1 MNSCFVLLFR
11 IKTNNITMKKLLLI
25 AGLFAVGFSTNAQDV
40 KVVAATSDELA
51 KVYPF
56 PALPYTYDALDKFV
70 DKETM
75 EIHYSRHY
83 KAYHSKFLVAI
94 QGSGMEGKSMEEIF
108 ASASKLAPALKNNGG
123 GYYNHKL
130 FWEVMSPAGGGEPT
144 GKLQSAIVET
154 FGSFDAFKKQFE
166 AAASGVFGSGWA
178 WLSVDKTGKLFIA
191 SMANQDNTLMDIASK
206 YGVPVLALDVW
217 EHAYYLR
224 YQNKRA
230 DYVTQFWSVVNWP
243 LIEQKYGA
251 AVTAK

>member
-1 MNSCFVLLFR
+1 
-11 IKTNNITMKKLLLI
+11 MKGILLI
-25 AGLFAVGFSTNAQDV
+25 ACLLGVGLVTNAQDV
-40 KVVAATSDELA
+40 KTQAPISDELQKA
-51 KVYPF
+51 YPF
-56 PALPYTYDALDKFV
+56 SALPYTYDALDKFV

-108 ASASKLAPALKNNGG
+108 ASASKLSPALKNNAG
-123 GYYNHKL
+123 GYYNHML